1 LRARRCIPGS
11 SSGCASPPRERGT
24 TARDS
29 IATTSLLETN
39 VKLCGFRISNYHNK
53 VRLVLL
59 EKGIAHEEDD
69 ACAPSQEAAF
79 LERSVLGKVPFLEV
93 DGAVLTES
101 DVICEYL
108 EDAHPQRPLL
118 PKDPLAR
125 AKVRELNRCIEL
137 HVELVARRLYKE
149 AFFGGKVSDET
160 KREVERT
167 LEKGVRALARLARF
181 EPFVAG
187 SMLTLADCAA
197 FVHLPIV
204 SMASKSI
211 YGRDVLEPIAP
222 LKDYLKRLGERECF
236 ARVNRDRRE
245 ATAAMQR

>member
-1 LRARRCIPGS
+1 M
-11 SSGCASPPRERGT
+11 
-24 TARDS
+24 
-29 IATTSLLETN
+29 
-39 VKLCGFRISNYHNK
+39 KLCGFRFSNYHNK

-59 EKGIAHEEDD
+59 EKGIGHDEDD
-69 ACAPSQEAAF
+69 SCIPSQEAAF

-108 EDAHPQRPLL
+108 EDAYPQRPLL

-137 HVELVARRLYKE
+137 HIELVARRLYKE
-149 AFFGGKVSDET
+149 AFFGGAVSDET

-167 LEKGVRALARLARF
+167 LEKGVRALARLAKF
-181 EPFVAG
+181 EPYVAG
-187 SMLTLADCAA
+187 AELTLADCAA

-204 SMASKSI
+204 SIATKSI
-211 YGRDVLEPIAP
+211 YGRDVLEPVAP
-222 LKDYLKRLGERECF
+222 LKDYLRMLGARECF
-236 ARVNRDRRE
+236 ARVTRERKE
-245 ATAAMQR
+245 ATAAMKP